1 MISGITG
8 RLGRQQFYQRL
19 HERDIGTVLIVGLA
33 KDNSYDKYHNQL
45 LNVLCV
51 ILLVTFLKL

>member
-19 HERDIGTVLIVGLA
+19 HERDIGIVLIVGLA
-33 KDNSYDKYHNQL
+33 KNNNYDGYHDT
-45 LNVLCV
+45 
-51 ILLVTFLKL
+51 IY

>member
-1 MISGITG
+1 MISGITE

-19 HERDIGTVLIVGLA
+19 HERDIGTVLIVGLVR
-33 KDNSYDKYHNQL
+33 NNNYDGYHNYL

-51 ILLVTFLKL
+51 ILLTTFLKL